1 MKNLYI
7 LLAIITGIGISDQIT
22 RGSKKSNNTA
32 NIAEAS
38 LINTGAGKSS
48 AKAKLSE
55 AEKEAFFKEYAEQV
69 YNTIDGSKPSL
80 SVFTQ
85 ALQVYHSLNE
95 EAAVKKNNLLSV
107 IDFSLPSTE
116 KRFWIFD
123 LEKNMT
129 LENTVVSHGRNSG
142 MNKAKSFS
150 NKVNSYKSSLGAY
163 ITAETY
169 VGKHGLSLRLDGL
182 EEGINDKARERAIVI
197 HTASYANPS
206 VIEAQGRLGRSLGC
220 PAIPVNKID
229 IIKNISEGS
238 VLFIYANDKKYTSKS
253 RFNDFDS
260 AYTAIEKFINV

>member
-1 MKNLYI
+1 MNKLYI
-7 LLAIITGIGISDQIT
+7 LLILIITVVGITELFFIDT
-22 RGSKKSNNTA
+22 DTKKTKRL
-32 NIAEAS
+32 EAS
-38 LINTGAGKSS
+38 LINTAALKNS
-48 AKAKLSE
+48 AKAELTNE
-55 AEKEAFFKEYAEQV
+55 EKEAVFKDYAEKV
-69 YNTIDGSKPSL
+69 YNNISGSKPRL
-80 SVFTQ
+80 TVFTQ
-85 ALQVYHSLNE
+85 ALQVYHTLNQ
-95 EAAVKKNNLLSV
+95 EAPVKKSNLLTV

-116 KRFWIFD
+116 KRLWVFD
-123 LEKNMT
+123 LENNIT
-129 LENTVVSHGRNSG
+129 LENTVVSHGKNSG
-142 MNKAKSFS
+142 MNKATKFS

-163 ITAETY
+163 LTAETY

-182 EEGINDKARERAIVI
+182 EKGINDRARERAIVI

-260 AYTAIEKFINV
+260 AYNAIEKHLNV